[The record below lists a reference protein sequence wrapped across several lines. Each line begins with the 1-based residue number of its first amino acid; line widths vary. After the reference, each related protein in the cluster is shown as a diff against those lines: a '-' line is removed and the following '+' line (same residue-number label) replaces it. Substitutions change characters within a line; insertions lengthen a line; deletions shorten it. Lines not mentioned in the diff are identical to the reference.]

1 MPLEKV
7 AHCEVCGTDLI
18 YKTKKPKLC
27 SAHKLA
33 NAKPNKKPKTIP
45 TKSKK
50 EGQMQYLLN
59 KIMPEAVYIDNGFYS
74 FLPSPKDHPM
84 QMDRYYPDL
93 KLAFEFQGKQHYQF
107 NSYMHS
113 SKESFEYLKTCDA
126 LKAKLLK
133 QRGIRLI
140 TIKYDKE
147 ITLGYLVRRLK
158 EEGILDDL
166 RQKTTVREELGYQ

>member
-1 MPLEKV
+1 MPSDKV
-7 AHCEVCGTDLI
+7 AHCEVCGTELI
-18 YKTKKPKLC
+18 YRTKKPKWC
-27 SAHKLA
+27 SVH
-33 NAKPNKKPKTIP
+33 KPNGPKPYKKAKTIP
-45 TKSKK
+45 SKSKK

-59 KIMPEAVYIDNGFYS
+59 KILPEAEYIDNGYYS

-84 QMDRYYPDL
+84 QMDRYYPEL
-93 KLAFEFQGKQHYQF
+93 KLAFEFNGKQHYQF

-140 TIKYDKE
+140 TIKYDKD
-147 ITLGYLVRRLK
+147 ITFGYLVRRLK
-158 EEGILDDL
+158 EEGLLDEL